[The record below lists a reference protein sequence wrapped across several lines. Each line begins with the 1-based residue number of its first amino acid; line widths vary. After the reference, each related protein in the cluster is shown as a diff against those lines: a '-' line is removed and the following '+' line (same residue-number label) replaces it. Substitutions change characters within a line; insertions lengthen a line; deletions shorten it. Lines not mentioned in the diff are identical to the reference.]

1 VRGLSARYGLAAV
14 PVRVHRVLHLA
25 LALAL
30 VRLGLGAV
38 GFLAAHA
45 AGANADAAAVALAV
59 GAGGSIVGLVS
70 SQRWALAEQGVDELP
85 TGAERSGGLVRA
97 LGAALLP
104 STAVVTALLA
114 ISLAFEPILAAVLAG
129 VLAGMGALTVTSALD
144 VAVWERRGARLLFA
158 DAARRRYDA
167 PR

>member
-1 VRGLSARYGLAAV
+1 M
-14 PVRVHRVLHLA
+14 PVRVYRVVHLA
-25 LALAL
+25 LALAS

-38 GFLAAHA
+38 GFLAALA
-45 AGANADAAAVALAV
+45 AGADADAAAVALAV

-70 SQRWALAEQGVDELP
+70 SQRWALAEQGIDELP
-85 TGAERSGGLVRA
+85 AGAERSSGLVHA

-104 STAVVTALLA
+104 STAVVTTLLA

-129 VLAGMGALTVTSALD
+129 VLAGMAALTVTSALD

>member
-1 VRGLSARYGLAAV
+1 V
-14 PVRVHRVLHLA
+14 PLRVHRVLHLA
-25 LALAL
+25 LALAS

-38 GFLAAHA
+38 GFLAALA
-45 AGANADAAAVALAV
+45 AGAEPDAAAVALAV

-70 SQRWALAEQGVDELP
+70 SQRWALAEQGIDELP
-85 TGAERSGGLVRA
+85 PGAERSGGLVRA
-97 LGAALLP
+97 LGTALLP

-129 VLAGMGALTVTSALD
+129 VLAGMGALTVASALD

-158 DAARRRYDA
+158 DGARRRYDA